1 MNKKRSSKEM
11 ASEAAR
17 IMQSKTSSAIQKE
30 LAGSVMSQRNPNHVT
45 GKEMETKAAK
55 VLNSDK
61 YAEST
66 KRLAGSV
73 LAQADKQR

>member
-1 MNKKRSSKEM
+1 MNKKRSSKEV

-17 IMQSKTSSAIQKE
+17 ILKSKTSSTIQKE
-30 LAGSVMSQRNPNHVT
+30 LAGSVVSQRNPNYMT

-73 LAQADKQR
+73 LAQADKKR